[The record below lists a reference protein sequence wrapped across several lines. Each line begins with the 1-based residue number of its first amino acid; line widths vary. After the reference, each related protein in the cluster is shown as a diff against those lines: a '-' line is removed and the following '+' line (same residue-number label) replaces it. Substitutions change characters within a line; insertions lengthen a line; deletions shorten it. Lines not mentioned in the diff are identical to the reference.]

1 MTSFDPDGFNSSV
14 TDLTAELSPGIYISS
29 SASQITNPLASDFA
43 NKTRSFSSDYNPW
56 KDDAVPN
63 ALSTTSLA
71 VNINDL
77 VWTSE
82 IKLDVGNNIA
92 HQGLSQTLDGNF
104 NSNTVSQGQSFKLKM
119 LINGEEYFIIM
130 RKS

>member
-1 MTSFDPDGFNSSV
+1 MSSFDPDGFNATS
-14 TDLTAELSPGIYISS
+14 TNLTEDESPGIYISS

-77 VWTSE
+77 VWTSQ
-82 IKLDVGNNIA
+82 IKLNVGTYVKA
-92 HQGLSQTLDGNF
+92 VTGQTLDTNF
-104 NSNTVSQGQSFKLKM
+104 NQTTVNAGQSFKLKM

-130 RKS
+130 KKT